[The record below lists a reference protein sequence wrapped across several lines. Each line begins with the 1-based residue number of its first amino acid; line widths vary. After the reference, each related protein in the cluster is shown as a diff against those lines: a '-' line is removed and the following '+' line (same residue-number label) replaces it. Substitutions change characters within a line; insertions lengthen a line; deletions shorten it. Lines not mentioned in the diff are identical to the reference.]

1 MSAVSDF
8 VRQISDEVSEL
19 AMKEDNKLMD
29 SIHVHPSPNV
39 ENAEKLGDFINKV
52 ENKDHCLQEG
62 DFIFLFFNDA
72 DDYEERFGGRD
83 DEETSVLGSRPIL
96 YLYRSD
102 KAKRMGLKIGQAS
115 LGHERMN
122 SHCETNDPDP
132 IGENPGVV
140 ILKCNGFCRDDEFIV
155 REVRELCEVLI
166 NRFMKKN
173 MDKWDTIPINTQTSR
188 VRISKPGREQAIDLI
203 KALQEVVQYPQFRKI
218 V

>member
-8 VRQISDEVSEL
+8 VRQLEDEVSEL
-19 AMKEDNKLMD
+19 AMKEDKNLMD

-39 ENAEKLGDFINKV
+39 KNAEKLSDFISQV

-62 DFIFLFFNDA
+62 DFMFLFFNDKK
-72 DDYEERFGGRD
+72 DYKDRFD
-83 DEETSVLGSRPIL
+83 NDMTTSVLGSRPIL

-102 KAKRMGLKIGQAS
+102 KAKRGGLKIGEAS
-115 LGHERMN
+115 LGHERMKD
-122 SHCETNDPDP
+122 HCKPKDPDP

-140 ILKCNGFCRDDEFIV
+140 ILKCNGLCRHDEFIV
-155 REVRELCEVLI
+155 HEVRKLCEVLI
-166 NRFMKKN
+166 NRFMKET
-173 MDKWDTIPINTQTSR
+173 MDKWDTIPENTQTSR
-188 VRISKPGREQAIDLI
+188 VRISKPGRKQAIDLI